1 MTREE
6 LLKST
11 DYWIA
16 KMQVALYNCAEEYMK
31 ETGKNR
37 TQLAEHLGVSKGYVT
52 QLLSGDYDH
61 RLSKMTEL
69 ALACGYVPKLNFV
82 PIQKY
87 IEQDLFKQKNGWNVI
102 YCSAVLQKETSTT
115 TQEWDKSPIKEE
127 LLNKEVA

>member
-1 MTREE
+1 
-6 LLKST
+6 
-11 DYWIA
+11 
-16 KMQVALYNCAEEYMK
+16 
-31 ETGKNR
+31 
-37 TQLAEHLGVSKGYVT
+37 
-52 QLLSGDYDH
+52 
-61 RLSKMTEL
+61 MTEL

-115 TQEWDKSPIKEE
+115 TNEWDKSPIKEE